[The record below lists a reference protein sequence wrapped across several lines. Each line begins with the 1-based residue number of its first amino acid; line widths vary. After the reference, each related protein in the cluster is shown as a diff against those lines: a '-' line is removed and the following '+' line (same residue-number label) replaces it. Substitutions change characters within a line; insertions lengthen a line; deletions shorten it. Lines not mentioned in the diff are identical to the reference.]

1 MLADTP
7 LTELLLLGVAL
18 VVAGLA
24 TGVLAGLFGVGGG
37 VLIVPVLY
45 EVFRVLGVAEEVR
58 MHLSVGTALAI
69 IIPTSIRSFRQHLAK
84 GAVDMPTLRIWA
96 APVVIGVVVGSVIAA
111 KAPGDVLKLVFA
123 FAVLI
128 GGAKMLAGQ
137 DNWRLSQDLPGGLVL
152 RGYGFVLGLLST
164 LMGIG
169 GGLFGNLIYSLHNR
183 PIHQAVAT
191 SSALGVLISVP
202 AAIGYAL
209 VGLPHQGDLPVGSVG
224 YVSLIGFAI
233 VAPMSVLTAPF
244 GARLAH
250 RIAKR
255 RLEILYGL
263 YQWAMAARFF
273 WSVVGG

>member
-1 MLADTP
+1 VFADIP
-7 LTELLLLGVAL
+7 LSELLLLAAAL
-18 VVAGLA
+18 IAAGLA

-45 EVFRVLGVAEEVR
+45 EVFRVLGVEEEVR
-58 MHLSVGTALAI
+58 MHLAVGTALAI
-69 IIPTSIRSFRQHLAK
+69 IVPTSIRSFRQHLAK
-84 GAVDMPTLRIWA
+84 DAVDMPTLRIWA
-96 APVVIGVVVGSVIAA
+96 APVVIGVVVGSFIAA
-111 KAPGDVLKLVFA
+111 KAPSDALKLVFA
-123 FAVLI
+123 FSVLV

-137 DNWRLSQDLPGGLVL
+137 ESWQISKDLPGGLVL
-152 RGYGFVLGLLST
+152 RAYGFALGLLST

-209 VGLPHQGDLPVGSVG
+209 GGLPHQGDLPVGSVG
-224 YVSLIGFAI
+224 FVSLIGFAI

-255 RLEILYGL
+255 RLEIMYGL

-273 WSVVGG
+273 WSVLS